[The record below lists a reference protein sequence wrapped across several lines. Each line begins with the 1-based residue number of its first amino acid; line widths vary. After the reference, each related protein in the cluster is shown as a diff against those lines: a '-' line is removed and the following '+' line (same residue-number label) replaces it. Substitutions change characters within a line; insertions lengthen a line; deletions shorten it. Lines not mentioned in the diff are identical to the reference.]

1 MTKRLTL
8 KKKIKTLYKSQN
20 AVQNF
25 YDKQKEITLYSKTD
39 INTNNEIKQQHNK
52 EIHQYESINNIT
64 PQEKAIN

>member
-52 EIHQYESINNIT
+52 EIHQYESINSIT